1 MKSKIHSIVI
11 SLSFL
16 LIFALIVAVEIQQ
29 PAFENALA
37 LQEDNSSMYPNMSSL
52 EEDRIYPNMSSLE
65 EDRIYPNMSSLEED
79 RIYPNMSSLN
89 NTK

>member
-16 LIFALIVAVEIQQ
+16 LVFALNTAAVEI
-29 PAFENALA
+29 PAAFENVLA
-37 LQEDNSSMYPNMSSL
+37 QQDGNSSMYSNMSSL
-52 EEDRIYPNMSSLE
+52 EDM
-65 EDRIYPNMSSLEED
+65 
-79 RIYPNMSSLN
+79 IYPNMSSLN

>member
-65 EDRIYPNMSSLEED
+65 EDRIYPNMSSL
-79 RIYPNMSSLN
+79 N

>member
-16 LIFALIVAVEIQQ
+16 LVFALNAVGGISS
-29 PAFENALA
+29 AFENVLA
-37 LQEDNSSMYPNMSSL
+37 QQDGNSSMYPNMSSL
-52 EEDRIYPNMSSLE
+52 EEDRIYPNTSSLE
-65 EDRIYPNMSSLEED
+65 EDM
-79 RIYPNMSSLN
+79 IYPNMSSLN

>member
-1 MKSKIHSIVI
+1 MKSKIYSIVI

-16 LIFALIVAVEIQQ
+16 LVFALNAAADGIQ
-29 PAFENALA
+29 PAFENVLA
-37 LQEDNSSMYPNMSSL
+37 QQDSNSSMYPNMSSL

-79 RIYPNMSSLN
+79 
-89 NTK
+89 K

>member
-16 LIFALIVAVEIQQ
+16 LVFALNIAAVEIP
-29 PAFENALA
+29 PAFENVVA
-37 LQEDNSSMYPNMSSL
+37 QQDGNSSMYSNMSSL
-52 EEDRIYPNMSSLE
+52 EDM
-65 EDRIYPNMSSLEED
+65 
-79 RIYPNMSSLN
+79 IYPNMSSLN

>member
-1 MKSKIHSIVI
+1 MKSIIYSIVI

-16 LIFALIVAVEIQQ
+16 FIFALIVAVEIQQ

-37 LQEDNSSMYPNMSSL
+37 QQENNSSMYPNMSSL

-65 EDRIYPNMSSLEED
+65 EDRIYPNT
-79 RIYPNMSSLN
+79 SSLN

>member
-16 LIFALIVAVEIQQ
+16 LVFALNAAADGIQQ

-37 LQEDNSSMYPNMSSL
+37 QQDSNSSMYPNMSSL

-65 EDRIYPNMSSLEED
+65 EDRIYPNMSSL
-79 RIYPNMSSLN
+79 N

>member
-16 LIFALIVAVEIQQ
+16 LLVFALNAAADGIQS
-29 PAFENALA
+29 AFENVLA
-37 LQEDNSSMYPNMSSL
+37 QQDSNSSMYPNMSSL
-52 EEDRIYPNMSSLE
+52 EEDRIYPNTSSLE
-65 EDRIYPNMSSLEED
+65 EDM
-79 RIYPNMSSLN
+79 IYPNMSSLN